1 MLSIGTDNFYTHT
14 YTHSLSHT
22 KSLLHIFSFMFCQT
36 HSLICLSYTF
46 SCIQCLSYTLSWTQ
60 CRSYTLSC
68 IQCLSYTLSWTQCLS
83 YTLYCIHCLSKH
95 PYAIVHILKQLNARL
110 PKIFFLS
117 QFIILFAISLLF
129 CKTKKRDQAVA
140 MFKVSESATRGS
152 LFDRL
157 RHFHFRYMLWC
168 FGRWRRRCHLNK
180 FKDGG
185 GPGQWLWLSW

>member
-1 MLSIGTDNFYTHT
+1 
-14 YTHSLSHT
+14 
-22 KSLLHIFSFMFCQT
+22 MFCQT

>member
-46 SCIQCLSYTLSWTQ
+46 
-60 CRSYTLSC
+60 SC